1 MKTLKRSSTNRRL
14 LKKPKE
20 ANDKDLTKKQKQEL
34 TEKEKEYNIHRKQI
48 QGMIIKFAI
57 RVPVFMYL
65 TEFREKA
72 LRDVITQLD
81 PAFSKK
87 PKA

>member
-1 MKTLKRSSTNRRL
+1 MKTLKRSSTNRRP
-14 LKKPKE
+14 LKKQKE

-48 QGMIIKFAI
+48 QDMFIKFAI

-65 TEFREKA
+65 GSTEKVSNGF
-72 LRDVITQLD
+72 
-81 PAFSKK
+81 PG
-87 PKA
+87 